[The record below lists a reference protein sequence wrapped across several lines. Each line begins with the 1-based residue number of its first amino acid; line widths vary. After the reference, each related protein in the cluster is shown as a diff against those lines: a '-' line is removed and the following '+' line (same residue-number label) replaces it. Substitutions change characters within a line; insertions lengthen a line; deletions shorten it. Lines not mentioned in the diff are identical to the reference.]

1 MSGRILGVGKAGS
14 AVRGGRRAEEEAEG
28 GMEGLDAWI

>member
-1 MSGRILGVGKAGS
+1 MLGEILGGGRAGS
-14 AVRGGRRAEEEAEG
+14 VVRGGRRAEEEAEG